1 MTRQPTG
8 FTLLE
13 LLVAMTV
20 TGMALLIAHALF
32 SAIERTGARMKEE
45 HQAEEQADVGRTWL
59 EEVFRWT
66 EIGRPGDGSFDGDSE
81 TVTFTTYMR
90 TPAGWT
96 ERHRVTIGA
105 TAGRLVLSDGSR
117 DTIELRHP
125 VTGVGFDYLL
135 EPGAQS
141 RWVAAWHSPVS
152 APLGVR
158 MRIADSAGVDTL
170 LLRIGTR
177 G

>member
-1 MTRQPTG
+1 
-8 FTLLE
+8 
-13 LLVAMTV
+13 MTV
-20 TGMALLIAHALF
+20 TGMVLLIAHALF
-32 SAIERTGARMKEE
+32 GAIEQASARMRADHEAREQEE
-45 HQAEEQADVGRTWL
+45 GGRAWL
-59 EEVFRWT
+59 EEVFRWA
-66 EIGRPGDGSFDGDSE
+66 EIGRPEDGAFEGDSE
-81 TVTFTTYMR
+81 TVTFTTYMS

-96 ERHRVTIGA
+96 ERRRVTIEARG
-105 TAGRLVLSDGSR
+105 GRLVLSAGSR